1 MKYDVFV
8 SYSHKDENL
17 VEPVVNRLEAFGL
30 TTFFASRDL
39 VAGRDWAGQI
49 VEAIENST
57 DCLLLLT
64 ESYIDSSWAEQETMH
79 ATKLGMRVLPV
90 VTAPEKLSSLWK
102 YLIGNIQWITG
113 TFEDASAKAINI
125 LVEEKRERKKAEIL
139 NRAYEYWN
147 YGEFYEAELDFFDLL
162 KDPLYANDPEINMQ
176 YAHLL
181 EDERLYN
188 IGTSIDANLLIDLYK
203 KVVRFGDREKH
214 KAIIEN
220 AELAIKR
227 LEIEAASKQPQ
238 IPKTNADET
247 FALAVLTAR
256 MESAN
261 RFEQY
266 MGSSVTAAELNCL
279 LIDYT
284 QMVNFAS
291 VFSVKSGELEDRVK
305 QCRSKISE
313 IKEQLKTGELAQ
325 GKETILVKAY
335 RNYLGL
341 ARPEYPIYDVFIS
354 CKSEDEKYARQVY
367 DFLLLNGKRAFFS
380 KETISALGN
389 SEYHDAIMGALDHSR
404 HFILVSSSMDY
415 LNSSWVKHEWS
426 TYIGESVEGRKNG
439 NMVLVFHEDFH
450 FKKEELP
457 IDIRRK
463 EIISLSSFRN
473 TLADYVN

>member
-1 MKYDVFV
+1 MYA
-8 SYSHKDENL
+8 
-17 VEPVVNRLEAFGL
+17 LEQAKK
-30 TTFFASRDL
+30 S
-39 VAGRDWAGQI
+39 
-49 VEAIENST
+49 
-57 DCLLLLT
+57 
-64 ESYIDSSWAEQETMH
+64 
-79 ATKLGMRVLPV
+79 GMRILAI
-90 VTAPEKLSSLWK
+90 VTVPEKLSIIWRFRLE
-102 YLIGNIQWITG
+102 GHQWITG
-113 TFEDASAKAINI
+113 PFEEASVRAVNI
-125 LVEEKRERKKAEIL
+125 LVNDKRERRKVEIL
-139 NRAYEYWN
+139 NRAYESAN
-147 YGEFYEAELDFFDLL
+147 YGDYYMAEQDINDLL
-162 KDPLYANDPEINMQ
+162 KDPVYEEDPEVNMQ
-176 YAHLL
+176 YAQLL

-188 IGTSIDANLLIDLYK
+188 IGTSIDANLLINLYK

-214 KAIIEN
+214 KTIIES

-227 LEIEAASKQPQ
+227 LENEAASKQPQ
-238 IPKTNADET
+238 IPKINADES

-266 MGSSVTAAELNCL
+266 IGSSVTAAELNCL

-291 VFSVKSGELEDRVK
+291 VFSVNSGELEERVK

-313 IKEQLKTGELAQ
+313 IKEQLKTGEPSQ